1 MNTVC
6 VILYRLSE
14 NDVHHKGIL
23 IESNNPYSNET
34 NQIIIDGNSKPIPVV
49 YDFVRTEEEGCF
61 KFNPYC

>member
-6 VILYRLSE
+6 VVLYRLSE

-34 NQIIIDGNSKPIPVV
+34 NQIIILFL
-49 YDFVRTEEEGCF
+49 Y
-61 KFNPYC
+61 

>member
-6 VILYRLSE
+6 VVLYRLSE

-34 NQIIIDGNSKPIPVV
+34 NQIITTGNSRLPLKYAFIIQHKCVICV
-49 YDFVRTEEEGCF
+49 
-61 KFNPYC
+61 K